1 MYKGSTALSWVGL
14 MARRD
19 SRGSRP
25 RLVLATAAITL
36 GIAAFVAISSFRVNV
51 QNAVNQQ
58 AKSLLGADL
67 VISSSQPFS
76 LEAEHLL
83 TLIGGEQAREVS
95 CASMAYLP
103 K

>member
-14 MARRD
+14 MAWRD

-36 GIAAFVAISSFRVNV
+36 GVAAFVAIASFRVNI
-51 QNAVNQQ
+51 QDAVNQQ

-67 VISSSQPFS
+67 VISSQQPFS
-76 LEAEHLL
+76 PDA
-83 TLIGGEQAREVS
+83 
-95 CASMAYLP
+95 
-103 K
+103 